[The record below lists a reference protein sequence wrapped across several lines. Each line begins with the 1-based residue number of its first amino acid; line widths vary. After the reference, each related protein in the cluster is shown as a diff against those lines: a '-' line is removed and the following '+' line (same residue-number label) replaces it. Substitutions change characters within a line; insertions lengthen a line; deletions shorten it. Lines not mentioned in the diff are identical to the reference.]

1 MSRRSRILLLAF
13 LTAVV
18 LVFALVVLLGRPATH
33 PPRKRLAAAAARAV
47 AENAQASTGFDG
59 ALLPQGVSTPDFT
72 LTDQAGRRV
81 SLSQYRGRVAI
92 LTFLSTTCHPTC
104 PLIAQQIRGALDELN
119 AQPAPTNPAPAHPV
133 PVLIV
138 SANPA
143 ADTPAAVRR
152 FLGEAA
158 LEGRVEFLTGTPAE
172 LRAVWRAYDIVPD
185 QLGDAESP
193 HAAAVLLIDRAGQK
207 RDLFQVEQL
216 TPEGLVHDIRKLEGE
231 EVGSPELPRAR

>member
-1 MSRRSRILLLAF
+1 MSQRSRILLLAS
-13 LTAVV
+13 LTTVV
-18 LVFALVVLLGRPATH
+18 LVFVLVVLLDRPAT
-33 PPRKRLAAAAARAV
+33 RSSSGSSSAAKAV

-59 ALLPQGVSTPDFT
+59 ALLPKGVNTPDFT
-72 LTDQAGRRV
+72 LTDQSGRRV

-104 PLIAQQIRGALDELN
+104 PLIAQQVRGALDEMS
-119 AQPAPTNPAPAHPV
+119 AHPV

-138 SANPA
+138 SANPT

-158 LEGRVEFLTGTPAE
+158 LDGRVEYLTGSPSE
-172 LRAVWRAYDIVPD
+172 LRAVWRAYDIVPS
-185 QLGDAESP
+185 QLGNAESP

-216 TPEGLVHDIRKLEGE
+216 TPEGLVHDIRKLEG
-231 EVGSPELPRAR
+231 

>member
-1 MSRRSRILLLAF
+1 MRRMSQRTRILLLAS
-13 LTAVV
+13 LTTVV
-18 LVFALVVLLGRPATH
+18 LVFALVVLLDRPASRSSTSS
-33 PPRKRLAAAAARAV
+33 AAAAARAV

-59 ALLPQGVSTPDFT
+59 ALLPRGVSAPDFT
-72 LTDQAGRRV
+72 LTDQQGRRV
-81 SLSQYRGRVAI
+81 SLGQYRGRVAI
-92 LTFLSTTCHPTC
+92 LTFLSSTCHPTC
-104 PLIAQQIRGALDELN
+104 PLIAQQIRGALDELGTHPPH
-119 AQPAPTNPAPAHPV
+119 PA

-138 SANPA
+138 SASPT
-143 ADTPAAVRR
+143 ADTPTAVRR

-158 LEGRVEFLTGTPAE
+158 LDGRVEYLTGTPSE
-172 LRAVWRAYDIVPD
+172 LRAVWRAYEIVPS

-231 EVGSPELPRAR
+231 S

>member
-1 MSRRSRILLLAF
+1 MRRRSRIILLAS

-18 LVFALVVLLGRPATH
+18 LAFALVVLLDRPASRSSTSS
-33 PPRKRLAAAAARAV
+33 ATAAARAV

-59 ALLPQGVSTPDFT
+59 ALLPQGVRTPNFT
-72 LTDQAGRRV
+72 LTDQQGRRV
-81 SLSQYRGRVAI
+81 SLGQYRGRVAI

-104 PLIAQQIRGALDELN
+104 PLIAQQIRGALDEIS
-119 AQPAPTNPAPAHPV
+119 AHPTPAHSV

-138 SANPA
+138 SADPD
-143 ADTPAAVRR
+143 ADTPTAVRR

-158 LEGRVEFLTGTPAE
+158 LDGRVEYLTGSPSE
-172 LRAVWRAYDIVPD
+172 LRAVWRAYEIVPS

-193 HAAAVLLIDRAGQK
+193 HAAAVLLIDRAGRK

-216 TPEGLVHDIRKLEGE
+216 TPEGLVHDIRKLEG
-231 EVGSPELPRAR
+231 G

>member
-1 MSRRSRILLLAF
+1 MRAMSQRSRIILLAVV
-13 LTAVV
+13 TAVV
-18 LVFALVVLLGRPATH
+18 VALALLVLFDRPTTRSSSASIS
-33 PPRKRLAAAAARAV
+33 AAVAARAV

-59 ALLPQGVSTPDFT
+59 ALLPKGVGAPDFT
-72 LTDQAGRRV
+72 LTDQSGRRV

-104 PLIAQQIRGALDELN
+104 PLIAQQIRGALDELG
-119 AQPAPTNPAPAHPV
+119 TRPAPARPAPANRVPANPH

-138 SANPA
+138 SADPA

-152 FLGEAA
+152 FLGEAS
-158 LEGRVEFLTGTPAE
+158 LGGRVEYLTGTPAA
-172 LRAVWRAYDIVPD
+172 LRAVWRAYGIVPSG
-185 QLGDAESP
+185 LGDAESP
-193 HAAAVLLIDRAGQK
+193 HAAAVLLIDRTGHK

-231 EVGSPELPRAR
+231 T

>member
-1 MSRRSRILLLAF
+1 MRRRSRIILLAS

-18 LVFALVVLLGRPATH
+18 LTFALVVLLDRPAT
-33 PPRKRLAAAAARAV
+33 RSSTSSAAAAARAV

-59 ALLPQGVSTPDFT
+59 ALLPRRVGAPDFT
-72 LTDQAGRRV
+72 LTDQSGRRV
-81 SLSQYRGRVAI
+81 SLGQYRGRVAI
-92 LTFLSTTCHPTC
+92 LTFLSTTCRPTC
-104 PLIAQQIRGALDELN
+104 PLIAQQIRGALDELD
-119 AQPAPTNPAPAHPV
+119 AHPA

-138 SANPA
+138 SANPT

-158 LEGRVEFLTGTPAE
+158 LNGRVEYLTGSPSE
-172 LRAVWRAYDIVPD
+172 LRAVWRAYEIVPS

-231 EVGSPELPRAR
+231 R

>member
-1 MSRRSRILLLAF
+1 MSRRSRILLLAS

-18 LVFALVVLLGRPATH
+18 FVFALVVLLDRPASRSSTSST
-33 PPRKRLAAAAARAV
+33 AAAAARAV

-59 ALLPQGVSTPDFT
+59 ALLPREVSTPDFT
-72 LTDQAGRRV
+72 LTDQDGRRV
-81 SLSQYRGRVAI
+81 SLGQYHGRVAI
-92 LTFLSTTCHPTC
+92 LTFLSSTCHPTC
-104 PLIAQQIRGALDELN
+104 PLIAQQIRGALDEMS
-119 AQPAPTNPAPAHPV
+119 AHPV

-138 SANPA
+138 SASPT

-158 LEGRVEFLTGTPAE
+158 LDGRVEYLTGSPSE
-172 LRAVWRAYDIVPD
+172 LRAVWRAYDIVPS

-193 HAAAVLLIDRAGQK
+193 HAAAVLLIDRAGHK

-231 EVGSPELPRAR
+231 T

>member
-1 MSRRSRILLLAF
+1 MSQRTRILLLAF

-18 LVFALVVLLGRPATH
+18 LVFALVVLLDRPAT
-33 PPRKRLAAAAARAV
+33 RSSTSSAAAAAARAV

-59 ALLPQGVSTPDFT
+59 ALLPRGARTPDFT
-72 LTDQAGRRV
+72 LTDQQGRRV
-81 SLSQYRGRVAI
+81 SLGQYRGRVAI

-104 PLIAQQIRGALDELN
+104 PLIAQQIRGALDELDPH
-119 AQPAPTNPAPAHPV
+119 PAPSHPT

-138 SANPA
+138 SANPS
-143 ADTPAAVRR
+143 ADTPAAMRR

-158 LEGRVEFLTGTPAE
+158 LDGRVEFLTGSPAE

-185 QLGDAESP
+185 RLGDAESP

-231 EVGSPELPRAR
+231 T

>member
-1 MSRRSRILLLAF
+1 MSQRSRILLLAS
-13 LTAVV
+13 LTTVV
-18 LVFALVVLLGRPATH
+18 LVFALVVLLDRPA
-33 PPRKRLAAAAARAV
+33 PRSSTSSAAAAARAV

-59 ALLPQGVSTPDFT
+59 ALLPRGVSAPDFT
-72 LTDQAGRRV
+72 LTDQSGRRV

-92 LTFLSTTCHPTC
+92 LTFLSSTCHPTC
-104 PLIAQQIRGALDELN
+104 PLIAQQIRGALDEMS
-119 AQPAPTNPAPAHPV
+119 AHPIPAHPV

-138 SANPA
+138 SANPT

-158 LEGRVEFLTGTPAE
+158 LDGRVEYLTGSPSE
-172 LRAVWRAYDIVPD
+172 LRAVWRAYDIVPG

-216 TPEGLVHDIRKLEGE
+216 TPEGLVHDIRKLEDG
-231 EVGSPELPRAR
+231 

>member
-1 MSRRSRILLLAF
+1 MSQRSRNILLAVA
-13 LTAVV
+13 TAVV
-18 LVFALVVLLGRPATH
+18 AVVALVVLLDRPARQSSTSS
-33 PPRKRLAAAAARAV
+33 AAAAARAV

-72 LTDQAGRRV
+72 LTDQSGRRV
-81 SLSQYRGRVAI
+81 SLGQYRGRVAI

-104 PLIAQQIRGALDELN
+104 PLIAQQIRGALDELS
-119 AQPAPTNPAPAHPV
+119 AHPAPAQPTPANPV

-138 SANPA
+138 SADPA

-152 FLGEAA
+152 FLGEAS
-158 LEGRVEFLTGTPAE
+158 LNGRVEYLTGTAAE
-172 LRAVWRAYDIVPD
+172 LRTVWRAYDIVPS

-193 HAAAVLLIDRAGQK
+193 HGAAVLLIDRAGRK

-216 TPEGLVHDIRKLEGE
+216 TPEGLAHDIRKLEGE
-231 EVGSPELPRAR
+231 ER

>member
-1 MSRRSRILLLAF
+1 MSLRSRNILLAS
-13 LTAVV
+13 LTTVV
-18 LVFALVVLLGRPATH
+18 LVFALVVLLDRPASRSSTSS
-33 PPRKRLAAAAARAV
+33 AAAAARAA

-59 ALLPQGVSTPDFT
+59 ALLPQGVRTPNFT
-72 LTDQAGRRV
+72 LTDQQSRHV
-81 SLSQYRGRVAI
+81 SLGQYRGRVAI

-104 PLIAQQIRGALDELN
+104 PLIAQQIRGALDELS
-119 AQPAPTNPAPAHPV
+119 AHPS

-138 SANPA
+138 SANPT
-143 ADTPAAVRR
+143 ADTPVAVRR

-158 LEGRVEFLTGTPAE
+158 LNGRVEYLTGTPSE
-172 LRAVWRAYDIVPD
+172 LRAVWRAYDIVPS

-231 EVGSPELPRAR
+231 T

>member
-1 MSRRSRILLLAF
+1 MNRRSRKILLAIV
-13 LTAVV
+13 TAVV
-18 LVFALVVLLGRPATH
+18 LVFAVVVLLDRPATH
-33 PPRKRLAAAAARAV
+33 SSAGSAATAAARAV

-72 LTDQAGRRV
+72 LTDQEGRRV
-81 SLSQYRGRVAI
+81 SLGQYRGRVAI
-92 LTFLSTTCHPTC
+92 LTFLSTTCRPTC
-104 PLIAQQIRGALDELN
+104 PLIAQQIRGALDEF
-119 AQPAPTNPAPAHPV
+119 ATGTHPPDPV

-138 SANPA
+138 SADPS

-152 FLGEAA
+152 FLGEAS
-158 LEGRVEFLTGTPAE
+158 LEGRVEYLTGSPSE
-172 LRAVWRAYDIVPD
+172 LRAVWRAYGIVPSG
-185 QLGDAESP
+185 LGDAESP

-231 EVGSPELPRAR
+231 T

>member
-1 MSRRSRILLLAF
+1 MRQRSRIILLAVA
-13 LTAVV
+13 TAVV
-18 LVFALVVLLGRPATH
+18 LALALLVLLDHPATRS
-33 PPRKRLAAAAARAV
+33 PTSSAAAAARAV

-59 ALLPQGVSTPDFT
+59 ALLPKGVSAPDFT

-81 SLSQYRGRVAI
+81 SLGQYRGRVTI
-92 LTFLSTTCHPTC
+92 LTFLSTTCHPAC
-104 PLIAQQIRGALDELN
+104 PLIAQQVRGALDEIS
-119 AQPAPTNPAPAHPV
+119 AHPAHAHLT

-138 SANPA
+138 SANPS

-152 FLGEAA
+152 FLGEAS
-158 LEGRVEFLTGTPAE
+158 LDGRVEYLTGTPAQ
-172 LRAVWRAYDIVPD
+172 LGAVWRAYGIVPSG
-185 QLGDAESP
+185 LGDAESP

-231 EVGSPELPRAR
+231 PLIP